1 MNAATSMHFGAAR
14 TVALVETVPTIV
26 DCRVITKGE
35 VVVEGVQYVWYSM
48 VWYGMVQYCS
58 FVMQSQLLNNDFFF
72 VTCLLHLY
80 TVNVTLN

>member
-1 MNAATSMHFGAAR
+1 MNASTCMHFGAAR

-48 VWYGMVQYCS
+48 VWYSTAV
-58 FVMQSQLLNNDFFF
+58 L
-72 VTCLLHLY
+72 
-80 TVNVTLN
+80 